1 MNTLISKVQYKGF
14 EPGEFTEIA
23 NRNLEQTITLIKN
36 YPWEKERHL
45 TPVDLTGPSV
55 SIEDNEGNILKLGTG
70 YYSHYKL
77 YWLKAADKIYIH
89 DVNNLD
95 EAISVITDYYNRKNI
110 SEGFKPYKSLSNK
123 KHFVTNDFIYTVT
136 TKRILSYNI
145 VHIFLG
151 LPFIYLIYSSLLN
164 NGKIDLSKGFYP
176 VIFMLVLWFI
186 FSGINLVFSVHYYLR
201 SRNKCLILSKGIPT
215 FYWGDK
221 NNLKQ
226 YSKNDII
233 NIKELR
239 YKGNRNPYAYHNL
252 FFINFKDGSCIIIP
266 SLLISDNVFSNKM
279 QKIQRV
285 YIDTSFPWLL
295 PKQ

>member
-1 MNTLISKVQYKGF
+1 MISKVQYKGF

-23 NRNLEQTITLIKN
+23 NRNLEEIIALIKS
-36 YPWEKERHL
+36 YPWEQERHL

-70 YYSHYKL
+70 YYSHFKL
-77 YWLKAADKIYIH
+77 YLLKASDRIYLK
-89 DVNNLD
+89 DVDNLE
-95 EAISVITDYYNRKNI
+95 EAINVLTDYCNNKGL

-123 KHFVTNDFIYTVT
+123 KHFITNDFVYTIT
-136 TKRILSYNI
+136 SKRIFSYN
-145 VHIFLG
+145 VLHILIGGFFLFPSCIE
-151 LPFIYLIYSSLLN
+151 LFCRNYVNTYKVLI
-164 NGKIDLSKGFYP
+164 P
-176 VIFMLVLWFI
+176 AIFMFLLWFLL
-186 FSGINLVFSVHYYLR
+186 SGVNLLFFVHYYLR
-201 SRNKCLILSKGIPT
+201 SRNKCLIMSKGLPT

-226 YSKNDII
+226 YSKNDIT
-233 NIKELR
+233 NIKELW

-266 SLLISDNVFSNKM
+266 SLLIQDSVFNYKM
-279 QKIQRV
+279 QKIQKE
-285 YIDTSFPWLL
+285 YIDTSFPWLM